1 MSSHS
6 DEEFNEVIDEIYTW
20 LDQQTFSRP
29 RKNIS
34 RDFSNGVFM
43 AEILK
48 KYYPKLVD
56 LHNYSHSNS
65 LTKKI
70 DNWCTLNRKVL
81 SKIDLKISNDV
92 INQLANSHDKT
103 IETVL
108 IKLRSKIIKDC
119 NDERNL
125 LYADSIS
132 NDTKTEVESVL
143 DFDEVQ
149 NKMIPRSAFLKLRQ
163 ELQDKNDI
171 INSLNDKISHL
182 ESLIKLKDQRIADLS
197 TQIITL
203 DKQDI

>member
-1 MSSHS
+1 
-6 DEEFNEVIDEIYTW
+6 
-20 LDQQTFSRP
+20 
-29 RKNIS
+29 
-34 RDFSNGVFM
+34 M

-70 DNWCTLNRKVL
+70 DNWCTLNKKVL

-125 LYADSIS
+125 LFADSIS
-132 NDTKTEVESVL
+132 DDAKTEVESVL

-163 ELQDKNDI
+163 NLQDKNDV

-197 TQIITL
+197 TQIIRL